1 MSGPFGSR
9 ATKLFHFQLSTRSRV
24 YGRVEAE
31 KEHQTSLKVTGIIR
45 LGTRGKRGELLTSSL
60 PENSRHP
67 IVVVCFRSMILLGFL
82 SSNSKLERRR
92 LD

>member
-24 YGRVEAE
+24 YGRVEAV

-67 IVVVCFRSMILLGFL
+67 IVVVCFRSMILGFL
-82 SSNSKLERRR
+82 SSNSKLEQRR